1 MEQVTTQAGATVFV
15 ASDEAERGS
24 KGLFYVVYKSPD
36 QTDRFGYYCSNC
48 ETVNNAMD
56 SMGRIVCNNC
66 ANMRRPDEW
75 DAAHE

>member
-1 MEQVTTQAGATVFV
+1 MEQLRTPDGATVFV
-15 ASDEAERGS
+15 ASDESERGS
-24 KGLFYVVYKSPD
+24 KGPFHVLYKSPD
-36 QTDRFGYYCSNC
+36 RSKRFGYYCSNC

>member
-1 MEQVTTQAGATVFV
+1 MEQVTTQEGETVFV

-24 KGLFYVVYKSPD
+24 KGVFNVLNKSPD
-36 QTDRFGYYCSNC
+36 RAERYGYYCSNC
-48 ETVNNAMD
+48 ETINNAMD

-66 ANMRRPDEW
+66 ANMRQADEW